1 MPTSYKTPGVY
12 LVEKDAFPGSVVEV
26 ATAIPAFIGYTEK
39 TEYNGKDLTNKPFR
53 ITSFAEYLNIFGGA
67 PSVRFTYA
75 ADSAAAPVEGGE
87 SGEGG
92 EGDSEAKDEGKATLK
107 VAANVYRLYDSM
119 RIFFQNGGAA
129 CYICTVGGYTT
140 TGENGS
146 ITENT
151 ISKDAL
157 MNAITP
163 FEKEQEPTMMLV
175 PDAVSLSTAADCA
188 SVQTALL
195 AHCNKMQNR
204 FAILDVYD
212 GFKERNSLDDCVND
226 FRENVGTDFLK
237 YGAAYYPWVNT
248 NIVSSNEV
256 TFANIEPEKGDDGK
270 TSYKTLATDLKLSV
284 LPDPDPNNKNLAN
297 YKLDMGKVDDVVKG
311 LKDDLKNAA
320 DDDAKAVAQEQL
332 RYLQKNGDVIKTF
345 QALRDFDA
353 TKDDPTNLHN
363 TLTAICPLYVS
374 MMDQMLEK
382 LNLMAPSA
390 AMAGVYTRV
399 DNNEGVWKAPANV
412 SINGVVSPAVN
423 LTNEEQEDLNV
434 PLNGK
439 AVNAIR
445 YFVGDGIKVW
455 GARTLDGNSLDW
467 RYVNVRRTMIM
478 LEESIKQASKAYVF
492 DANTSTTWLTMKN
505 MIGNFLNG
513 IWRRGG
519 LAGTTPEDAYEVHVG
534 LGDTMTSEDIL
545 EGILRVTVLV
555 ALIRPAEFIELT
567 FQQQQQK
574 S

>member
-39 TEYNGKDLTNKPFR
+39 AEYNGKDLTNKPFR

-67 PSVRFTYA
+67 PSIRFTYG
-75 ADSAAAPVEGGE
+75 ADSASAASTETEDEEE
-87 SGEGG
+87 S
-92 EGDSEAKDEGKATLK
+92 SEAKPNEKAALK
-107 VAANVYRLYDSM
+107 TKPMFRLYDSM

-129 CYICTVGGYTT
+129 CYICSVGNY
-140 TGENGS
+140 EKKIDKDELLNG
-146 ITENT
+146 
-151 ISKDAL
+151 
-157 MNAITP
+157 ITP
-163 FEKEQEPTMMLV
+163 FVKEQEPTIMLV
-175 PDAVSLSTAADCA
+175 PDAVSLATAVDCA
-188 SVQTALL
+188 SIENELL

-204 FAILDVYD
+204 FAILDVFD
-212 GFKERNSLDDCVND
+212 GYKEPSECIGT
-226 FRENVGTDFLK
+226 FREGVTSFLN
-237 YGAAYYPWVNT
+237 YGAAYYPWINT
-248 NIVSSNEV
+248 NIVSPSEV
-256 TFANIEPEKGDDGK
+256 SFANIEPETDGAGA
-270 TSYKTLATDLKLSV
+270 YATLALDLAKSVVPGIESLDLSEDDKKNRSKREVELIGFFKKLS
-284 LPDPDPNNKNLAN
+284 
-297 YKLDMGKVDDVVKG
+297 
-311 LKDDLKNAA
+311 
-320 DDDAKAVAQEQL
+320 
-332 RYLQKNGDVIKTF
+332 
-345 QALRDFDA
+345 DFDVK
-353 TKDDPTNLHN
+353 KDKPIDLHN
-363 TLTAICPLYVS
+363 TLTVVCPAYAAL
-374 MMDQMLEK
+374 MNEMCEQ

-390 AMAGVYTRV
+390 AIAGIYSRV
-399 DNNEGVWKAPANV
+399 DNSAGVWKAPAKV
-412 SINGVVSPAVN
+412 GVNGVVSPAVN
-423 LTNEEQEDLNV
+423 LTNDEQEDLNV

-492 DANTSTTWLTMKN
+492 DANTSSTWLTMQN
-505 MIGNFLNG
+505 MIANFLNG

-519 LAGTTPEDAYEVHVG
+519 LAGSTPEDAYEVHIG
-534 LGDTMTSEDIL
+534 LGDTMTPEDIL
-545 EGILRVTVLV
+545 EGILRVTVKV

>member
-1 MPTSYKTPGVY
+1 MPASYKTPGVY

-39 TEYNGKDLTNKPFR
+39 AEYNGKDLTNKPFR

-75 ADSAAAPVEGGE
+75 AESASAAPAEGEDGA
-87 SGEGG
+87 
-92 EGDSEAKDEGKATLK
+92 EANAETKSEGKASLK
-107 VAANVYRLYDSM
+107 AKTMYRLYDSM

-129 CYICTVGGYTT
+129 CYICSVGGYDKKI
-140 TGENGS
+140 E
-146 ITENT
+146 
-151 ISKDAL
+151 KKPL
-157 MNAITP
+157 
-163 FEKEQEPTMMLV
+163 FEGIA
-175 PDAVSLSTAADCA
+175 AVSLGDAQECADI
-188 SVQTALL
+188 QNELL

-204 FAILDVYD
+204 FTILDVYD
-212 GFKERNSLDDCVND
+212 GFKEPLECINT
-226 FRENVGTDFLK
+226 FREKVTDFLK
-237 YGAAYYPWVNT
+237 YGAAYYPWINT
-248 NIVSSNEV
+248 SVVASSELS
-256 TFANIEPEKGDDGK
+256 FANIEPEAEGEGA
-270 TSYKTLATDLKLSV
+270 YATLALDLAKSV
-284 LPDPDPNNKNLAN
+284 VPKIES
-297 YKLDMGKVDDVVKG
+297 LDIS
-311 LKDDLKNAA
+311 
-320 DDDAKAVAQEQL
+320 DDDAKKLEL
-332 RYLQKNGDVIKTF
+332 TPKQKELVSFFKALSNFDVKN
-345 QALRDFDA
+345 
-353 TKDDPTNLHN
+353 DPTDLHN
-363 TLTAICPLYVS
+363 TLTVVCPKYAA
-374 MMDQMLEK
+374 MMNTMSEM
-382 LNLMAPSA
+382 LNLMPPSA
-390 AMAGVYTRV
+390 AMAGIYARV

-412 SINGVVSPAVN
+412 GINGVVSPAVN
-423 LTNEEQEDLNV
+423 LTNDEQEDLNV

-505 MIGNFLNG
+505 MIGNFLNSV
-513 IWRRGG
+513 WKRGG
-519 LAGTTPEDAYEVHVG
+519 LAGATPEDAYEVHVG
-534 LGDTMTSEDIL
+534 LGDTMTPEDIL
-545 EGILRVTVLV
+545 EGILRVTVKV

>member
-26 ATAIPAFIGYTEK
+26 ATAIPAFTGYTEK
-39 TEYNGKDLTNKPFR
+39 AEYNGKDLTNKPFR

-67 PSVRFTYA
+67 PTVRFTYGA
-75 ADSAAAPVEGGE
+75 ASAEAPAVSE
-87 SGEGG
+87 
-92 EGDSEAKDEGKATLK
+92 DSENAEESADAKNGEQKAVLQTK
-107 VAANVYRLYDSM
+107 PMFRLYDSM

-129 CYICTVGGYTT
+129 CYICSVGGYDKKI
-140 TGENGS
+140 EKAPLFNG
-146 ITENT
+146 I
-151 ISKDAL
+151 A
-157 MNAITP
+157 P
-163 FEKEQEPTMMLV
+163 FVKEQEPTIMLV
-175 PDAVSLSTAADCA
+175 PDAVSLGNAQECADI
-188 SVQTALL
+188 QNELL

-204 FAILDVYD
+204 FAILDVFD
-212 GFKERNSLDDCVND
+212 GYKEPLECINT
-226 FRENVGTDFLK
+226 FREKVTDFLK
-237 YGAAYYPWVNT
+237 YGAAYYPWINT
-248 NIVSSNEV
+248 SVVASSEVSF
-256 TFANIEPEKGDDGK
+256 TNIEPEAEGG
-270 TSYKTLATDLKLSV
+270 YKTLALDLAKSV
-284 LPDPDPNNKNLAN
+284 VPDVEDLDNVDPETHSKRELELVSFF
-297 YKLDMGKVDDVVKG
+297 KS
-311 LKDDLKNAA
+311 
-320 DDDAKAVAQEQL
+320 
-332 RYLQKNGDVIKTF
+332 
-345 QALRDFDA
+345 LRDFDA
-353 TKDDPTNLHN
+353 KKDDATALHN
-363 TLTAICPLYVS
+363 TLTVVCPKYAALMNTMS
-374 MMDQMLEK
+374 EK
-382 LNLMAPSA
+382 LNLMPPSA
-390 AMAGVYTRV
+390 AMAGIYTRV

-412 SINGVVSPAVN
+412 GVNGVVSPAVN
-423 LTNEEQEDLNV
+423 LTNDEQEDLNV

-505 MIGNFLNG
+505 MIGNFLNSV
-513 IWRRGG
+513 WKRGG

-534 LGDTMTSEDIL
+534 LGDTMTPEDIL
-545 EGILRVTVLV
+545 EGILRVTVKV

>member
-87 SGEGG
+87 S
-92 EGDSEAKDEGKATLK
+92 DSEAKDEGKATLK
-107 VAANVYRLYDSM
+107 ATTMFRLYDSM

-129 CYICTVGGYTT
+129 CYICTVGSYTVT
-140 TGENGS
+140 RDDGS
-146 ITENT
+146 VEVNAIDKN
-151 ISKDAL
+151 AL
-157 MNAITP
+157 MDAIMP

-175 PDAVSLSTAADCA
+175 PDAVSLSTVADCA

-195 AHCNKMQNR
+195 AHCDKMQNR
-204 FAILDVYD
+204 FAILDVFD
-212 GFKERNSLDDCVND
+212 GFKERDSLDDCVND

-284 LPDPDPNNKNLAN
+284 LPDPTDDDLKD
-297 YKLDMGKVDDVVKG
+297 YKLDIDVKAAVEKA
-311 LKDDLKNAA
+311 KEDLQNASTDKN
-320 DDDAKAVAQEQL
+320 KATAQEQL

>member
-39 TEYNGKDLTNKPFR
+39 AEYNGKDLTNKPFR

-67 PSVRFTYA
+67 PTVRFTYGKPAEAPA
-75 ADSAAAPVEGGE
+75 ASGDGENAEESADAKGGE
-87 SGEGG
+87 QKSVLQT
-92 EGDSEAKDEGKATLK
+92 KQMF
-107 VAANVYRLYDSM
+107 RLYDSM

-129 CYICTVGGYTT
+129 CYICSVGGYDKKIEKKPLFE
-140 TGENGS
+140 G
-146 ITENT
+146 I
-151 ISKDAL
+151 A
-157 MNAITP
+157 P
-163 FEKEQEPTMMLV
+163 FVKEQEPTIMLV
-175 PDAVSLSTAADCA
+175 PDAVSLGDAQECADI
-188 SVQTALL
+188 QNELL

-204 FAILDVYD
+204 FTILDVYD
-212 GFKERNSLDDCVND
+212 GFKEPLECINT
-226 FRENVGTDFLK
+226 FREKVTDFLK
-237 YGAAYYPWVNT
+237 YGAAYYPWINT
-248 NIVSSNEV
+248 SVVASSELS
-256 TFANIEPEKGDDGK
+256 FANIEPEAEGEGA
-270 TSYKTLATDLKLSV
+270 YATLALDLAKSV
-284 LPDPDPNNKNLAN
+284 VPKIESLNIS
-297 YKLDMGKVDDVVKG
+297 
-311 LKDDLKNAA
+311 
-320 DDDAKAVAQEQL
+320 DDDAKKLEL
-332 RYLQKNGDVIKTF
+332 TPKQKELVSFFKALSNFDVK
-345 QALRDFDA
+345 
-353 TKDDPTNLHN
+353 KDPTDLHN
-363 TLTAICPLYVS
+363 TLTVVCPKYAA
-374 MMDQMLEK
+374 MMNTMSEM
-382 LNLMAPSA
+382 LNLMPPSA
-390 AMAGVYTRV
+390 AMAGIYARV

-412 SINGVVSPAVN
+412 GINGVVSPAVN
-423 LTNEEQEDLNV
+423 LTNDEQEDLNV

-505 MIGNFLNG
+505 MIGNFLNSV
-513 IWRRGG
+513 WKRGG
-519 LAGTTPEDAYEVHVG
+519 LAGATPEDAYEVHVG
-534 LGDTMTSEDIL
+534 LGDTMTPEDIL
-545 EGILRVTVLV
+545 EGILRVTVKV

>member
-39 TEYNGKDLTNKPFR
+39 VEYNGKDLTNKPFR
-53 ITSFAEYLNIFGGA
+53 ITSFAEYLNVFGGA
-67 PSVRFTYA
+67 PSIRFTYGKDA
-75 ADSAAAPVEGGE
+75 ADPAPQEGE
-87 SGEGG
+87 
-92 EGDSEAKDEGKATLK
+92 DPAKDQGATLK
-107 VAANVYRLYDSM
+107 IAKNVYRLYDSM

-129 CYICTVGGYTT
+129 CYICSVGGYD
-140 TGENGS
+140 
-146 ITENT
+146 
-151 ISKDAL
+151 KDIDKDTL
-157 MNAITP
+157 LKGIEP
-163 FEKEQEPTMMLV
+163 FVKEQEPTLMLA
-175 PDAVSLSTAADCA
+175 PDAVSLDAADKCA
-188 SVQTALL
+188 SVQNALL
-195 AHCNKMQNR
+195 SHCNLMQNR
-204 FAILDVYD
+204 FAILDVFD
-212 GFKERNSLDDCVND
+212 GFKEPDECITT
-226 FRENVGTDFLK
+226 FREGIADFFK
-237 YGAAYYPWVNT
+237 YGAAYYPWINT

-256 TFANIEPEKGDDGK
+256 SFANIAPGEDG
-270 TSYKTLATDLKLSV
+270 TYADLALDLAKSV
-284 LPDPDPNNKNLAN
+284 LPDIES
-297 YKLDMGKVDDVVKG
+297 LDIS
-311 LKDDLKNAA
+311 
-320 DDDAKAVAQEQL
+320 DDDKKDPDKKRQVEL
-332 RYLQKNGDVIKTF
+332 LTFFQK
-345 QALRDFDA
+345 LRDFDS
-353 TKDDPTNLHN
+353 KNGDPTDLHN
-363 TLTAICPLYVS
+363 TLTVICPKYAS
-374 MMDQMLEK
+374 MMNDMCEQ

-390 AMAGVYTRV
+390 AMAGIYARV

-412 SINGVVSPAVN
+412 GVVAAVSPAVN
-423 LTNEEQEDLNV
+423 LTNDEQEDLNV

-492 DANTSTTWLTMKN
+492 DANTSSTWLTMQN
-505 MIGNFLNG
+505 MISNFLNG

-519 LAGTTPEDAYEVHVG
+519 LAGTSPEDAYEVHVG

-545 EGILRVTVLV
+545 EGILRVTVKV